1 MIEMIVVHRR
11 DIDSMRLLLRPAL
24 QQAEEQWI
32 PINAV
37 AEALVEELQ
46 TLALQLNEPGAAA
59 AYLRALADEIETTQ
73 LAAGRTN
80 YT

>member
-1 MIEMIVVHRR
+1 MIELIVVHRR
-11 DIDSMRLLLRPAL
+11 DIDCMRLLLRPAL

-46 TLALQLNEPGAAA
+46 KLALRLGEPGAAA
-59 AYLRALADEIETTQ
+59 AYLRALADDMEATQ
-73 LAAGRTN
+73 LAVERAN
-80 YT
+80 

>member
-1 MIEMIVVHRR
+1 MIKMIVVHRR

-46 TLALQLNEPGAAA
+46 MLAHRLGEPGAAA
-59 AYLRALADEIETTQ
+59 AYLRALADEIEATQ
-73 LAAGRTN
+73 FPTERAH
-80 YT
+80 

>member
-1 MIEMIVVHRR
+1 MVEMIVVHRR

-46 TLALQLNEPGAAA
+46 KLALRLGEPGAAA
-59 AYLRALADEIETTQ
+59 AYLRALADEMDTTQ
-73 LAAGRTN
+73 LAAGRAN
-80 YT
+80 